1 MKALS
6 LYVDKWFITVAV
18 NLDGNVIPLVL
29 PNGEDRIWLFFHEDT
44 SNNRIV
50 YGKTYE
56 NNYRDK
62 EPHYFGDIF
71 PLIESGENHF
81 TRYDNRPE
89 EMREIFK
96 VANIFSH
103 LHDAIQDDGE
113 VDTYISFSTDIS
125 DIARLKFLQ
134 ELKEAKFN
142 VIESVARISHLGL
155 EESKKRGI
163 FTTPGMYLALVA
175 TNDNLHFSL
184 YKLTENLFVRVSE
197 ATLLGFG
204 LDVRERALIESVVEN
219 INRTTRFLSTPDDFA
234 KEYKRQERF
243 ADEWLRQ
250 IANRRFGLPVT
261 LPNITFAVAPNN
273 PYSVTIKPIDLDQR
287 TEGLVDDIV
296 RKIAEFVRSNNI
308 QPHEVVGITFIGN
321 TFTNTKFTDAINSR
335 FIVDENKLVK
345 YLEVE
350 LPKVVS
356 VYAQIDC
363 TQFKVATEDFVKDAE
378 LQEELNRQAR
388 EEAARKEAAHA
399 AALREQAEKEAAIK
413 SDKEYKNA
421 IENVERYESEHDY
434 ENMREWAGI
443 ALTHR
448 LDDEYAKEKQ
458 NLAQQLLAEQ
468 RAANKQFSTILQRI
482 KVAYSEGRW
491 SDAISQCD
499 IALELRSDS
508 EEVKRIK
515 RDSKRQL
522 DIKEK
527 VTNFLNRAD
536 MFFAQKL
543 FNEALEE
550 VGKVLNLDS
559 TNEEAKLIKQRIAE
573 LHSMHKAK
581 VKELVEKLTEA
592 EESNDFDSAIRICD
606 ALKEEDAVN
615 LTKWTNKKERLISK
629 QKEIE
634 DSTRKLNEYKS
645 YIQTARLNGD
655 WQEVLKYTKEIL
667 ESYFDSEI
675 EKWDSEAKGE
685 IHKIKVEQVQ
695 NAFLEAAADE
705 DWEKVITLY
714 DANTFLKLKSS
725 NATWYRK
732 AKRCFKANKTKVSE
746 PRITD
751 SVDSKNK
758 VDESL
763 VTKTVVGKNILQKKS
778 KIGPSRPKLSIRPRV
793 NQQDSKID
801 EVSESDTSKVV
812 LLTENETQTNP
823 SNKASN
829 KTGIHKISHG
839 TKKINNKPKR

>member
-18 NLDGNVIPLVL
+18 NLDGNVIPLAL

-44 SNNRIV
+44 ANNRVV

-56 NNYRDK
+56 DKYRDK

-71 PLIESGENHF
+71 PLIETGENHF

-103 LHDAIQDDGE
+103 LHDAIQEEGE

-134 ELKEAKFN
+134 ELKEANFN

-163 FTTPGMYLALVA
+163 FTTPGTYLSLVA

-184 YKLTENLFVRVSE
+184 YKLTENLFVRMSE
-197 ATLLGFG
+197 ATLEGFG
-204 LDVRERALIESVVEN
+204 LDVRKRALIESVVEN
-219 INRTTRFLSTPDDFA
+219 INRTTRFLSTTDEFA

-273 PYSVTIKPIDLDQR
+273 PYSVTIKPVDLDQR
-287 TEGLVDDIV
+287 TVGLVDDIV
-296 RKIAEFVRSNNI
+296 RKIAEFVRSNNV
-308 QPHEVVGITFIGN
+308 QPHEIAGITFIGN

-345 YLEVE
+345 YREVE

-363 TQFKVATEDFVKDAE
+363 SQFTGATADFVKDAE
-378 LQEELNRQAR
+378 LQEELKRQAR
-388 EEAARKEAAHA
+388 EEAARKEAAQA
-399 AALREQAEKEAAIK
+399 AAQKELAEKEAALK
-413 SDKEYKNA
+413 SEKEYKNA

-448 LDDEYAKEKQ
+448 PEDEYAKEKQ

-468 RAANKQFSTILQRI
+468 RANNKQFSTILQRI
-482 KVAYSEGRW
+482 KTAYSESRW
-491 SDAISQCD
+491 NDAISQSD
-499 IALELRSDS
+499 IALELRPDS
-508 EEVKRIK
+508 EEVMRIK

-527 VTNFLNRAD
+527 VTNFLNRAH

-543 FNEALEE
+543 YNEALEE

-559 TNEEAKLIKQRIAE
+559 SNEEAKLIKRRISE
-573 LHSMHKAK
+573 LRSKQ
-581 VKELVEKLTEA
+581 ETRIQDLVNKLKEA
-592 EESNDFDSAIRICD
+592 EESNDFDAAIQICN
-606 ALKEEDAVN
+606 ALKEEDAAN
-615 LTKWTNKKERLISK
+615 LTKWAAKTERIKTRRKELEENK
-629 QKEIE
+629 
-634 DSTRKLNEYKS
+634 RKLDS
-645 YIQTARLNGD
+645 
-655 WQEVLKYTKEIL
+655 LKE
-667 ESYFDSEI
+667 D
-675 EKWDSEAKGE
+675 
-685 IHKIKVEQVQ
+685 IHK
-695 NAFLEAAADE
+695 AHFDE
-705 DWEKVITLY
+705 DWIK
-714 DANTFLKLKSS
+714 LKLLCENYLSISS
-725 NATWYRK
+725 DKLVSQFLTNAKKRLEETRVREAK
-732 AKRCFKANKTKVSE
+732 AKALANINQLILDRRMNEAEQELNRFAQNYPSEQSVVKDLRKKIFSFGDAPIPTDDTPRRKPIGFNSPKPEPEEKEDDFFGTPATPQRASQTQRPKKGGSMKPQGNDDFFDIASNQIGDHKTK
-746 PRITD
+746 RITND
-751 SVDSKNK
+751 DFNF
-758 VDESL
+758 
-763 VTKTVVGKNILQKKS
+763 
-778 KIGPSRPKLSIRPRV
+778 
-793 NQQDSKID
+793 
-801 EVSESDTSKVV
+801 
-812 LLTENETQTNP
+812 
-823 SNKASN
+823 
-829 KTGIHKISHG
+829 
-839 TKKINNKPKR
+839 

>member
-1 MKALS
+1 MKKLS

-18 NLDGNVIPLVL
+18 NLDGNVIPLAL

-44 SNNRIV
+44 TNNRIV
-50 YGKTYE
+50 YGKTFE

-103 LHDAIQDDGE
+103 LHDAIQDDGV

-197 ATLLGFG
+197 ATLSGFG
-204 LDVRERALIESVVEN
+204 LDVRKRALIESVVEN
-219 INRTTRFLSTPDDFA
+219 INRTTRFLSTPDEFT

-243 ADEWLRQ
+243 ADEWLRL

-261 LPNITFAVAPNN
+261 LPDITFAVAPNN

-287 TEGLVDDIV
+287 TVGLVDDIV
-296 RKIAEFVRSNNI
+296 RKIADFVRSNNI
-308 QPHEVVGITFIGN
+308 QPHEIAGITFIGN

-335 FIVDENKLVK
+335 FVVDENKLVK
-345 YLEVE
+345 YREVE

-356 VYAQIDC
+356 VYAHINC
-363 TQFKVATEDFVKDAE
+363 TQFKVATENFVKDAE

-388 EEAARKEAAHA
+388 EEAARKEAAQA
-399 AALREQAEKEAAIK
+399 ATLREQAEKEAAIK

-421 IENVERYESEHDY
+421 IENVERCESEHDY

-443 ALTHR
+443 ALTHHP
-448 LDDEYAKEKQ
+448 DDEYAKEKQ
-458 NLAQQLLAEQ
+458 NFAQQLLAEQ

-482 KVAYSEGRW
+482 KIAYSEGRW
-491 SDAISQCD
+491 NDAISQCD

-515 RDSKRQL
+515 RDSKRHL

-527 VTNFLNRAD
+527 VMNFLNRAD

-543 FNEALEE
+543 YNEALDE

-559 TNEEAKLIKQRIAE
+559 TNEEAKLIKRRIAE
-573 LHSMHKAK
+573 LRFQQETR
-581 VKELVEKLTEA
+581 VQELVKKLKEA
-592 EESNDFDSAIRICD
+592 EESNDFDSAIQICD
-606 ALKEEDAVN
+606 ALKEDDASN
-615 LTKWTNKKERLISK
+615 FTKWTAKIERIKTHRKELEENERRLTAL
-629 QKEIE
+629 KEDI
-634 DSTRKLNEYKS
+634 N
-645 YIQTARLNGD
+645 
-655 WQEVLKYTKEIL
+655 
-667 ESYFDSEI
+667 
-675 EKWDSEAKGE
+675 
-685 IHKIKVEQVQ
+685 
-695 NAFLEAAADE
+695 NAHFDE
-705 DWEKVITLY
+705 DWTR
-714 DANTFLKLKSS
+714 LKLLCESYLSISS
-725 NATWYRK
+725 DNLVSQFLIK
-732 AKRCFKANKTKVSE
+732 AKRRLEDIRVREAKEKALATINQLILDRRMNEAEQELNRFAQNYPSEHSVVKDLRKKIFSFGDASTPVVEDLPRRKPIGFNSPKSE
-746 PRITD
+746 PQEKDDDFFGIQ
-751 SVDSKNK
+751 SN
-758 VDESL
+758 
-763 VTKTVVGKNILQKKS
+763 
-778 KIGPSRPKLSIRPRV
+778 PRRARQA
-793 NQQDSKID
+793 QQ
-801 EVSESDTSKVV
+801 
-812 LLTENETQTNP
+812 
-823 SNKASN
+823 
-829 KTGIHKISHG
+829 
-839 TKKINNKPKR
+839 PKREKSVAPKKTDDFFDGTVIQIGDHTNKKTTNDDFNF

>member
-6 LYVDKWFITVAV
+6 LYVDKWFITVAI
-18 NLDGNVIPLVL
+18 NLDGNVIPLAL
-29 PNGEDRIWLFFHEDT
+29 PNREDRIWLFFHEDT
-44 SNNRIV
+44 ANNRIV
-50 YGKTYE
+50 YGKTNE
-56 NNYRDK
+56 DNYRDK

-163 FTTPGMYLALVA
+163 FTTPGTYLALVA
-175 TNDNLHFSL
+175 TNDNLHVSL

-197 ATLLGFG
+197 ATLSGFG
-204 LDVRERALIESVVEN
+204 LDVRKRALIESVVEN
-219 INRTTRFLSTPDDFA
+219 INRTTRFLSTPDEFA

-250 IANRRFGLPVT
+250 VANRRFGQPVT

-273 PYSVTIKPIDLDQR
+273 PYPVTIKPIDLDQR
-287 TEGLVDDIV
+287 TVGLVEDIV
-296 RKIAEFVRSNNI
+296 RKIADFVRSNNI
-308 QPHEVVGITFIGN
+308 QPHEIAGITFIGN
-321 TFTNTKFTDAINSR
+321 TFTNTKFTDAISSR

-345 YLEVE
+345 YREVE

-363 TQFKVATEDFVKDAE
+363 AQFKVATEVFVKDAE

-388 EEAARKEAAHA
+388 EEAARKDAAQA
-399 AALREQAEKEAAIK
+399 AALREQFEKEAAIK
-413 SDKEYKNA
+413 SEKEYKNA

-448 LDDEYAKEKQ
+448 PDDEYAKEKQ
-458 NLAQQLLAEQ
+458 TIAQQLLAEQ
-468 RAANKQFSTILQRI
+468 RATNKQFSTIFQRI
-482 KVAYSEGRW
+482 KTAYSEGRW

-508 EEVKRIK
+508 EEVMRIK
-515 RDSKRQL
+515 QDSKRHL

-543 FNEALEE
+543 YNEALEE

-559 TNEEAKLIKQRIAE
+559 TNEEAKLIKRRISE
-573 LHSMHKAK
+573 LRSKQETR
-581 VKELVEKLTEA
+581 VQELVQKLKEA
-592 EESNDFDSAIRICD
+592 EESNDFDGAIQICD
-606 ALKEEDAVN
+606 VLKEEDVSN
-615 LTKWTNKKERLISK
+615 LTKWTAKIERIKTRRKELEENKR
-629 QKEIE
+629 
-634 DSTRKLNEYKS
+634 
-645 YIQTARLNGD
+645 RLNA
-655 WQEVLKYTKEIL
+655 LKEDIN
-667 ESYFDSEI
+667 
-675 EKWDSEAKGE
+675 
-685 IHKIKVEQVQ
+685 
-695 NAFLEAAADE
+695 NAHFDE
-705 DWEKVITLY
+705 DWTR
-714 DANTFLKLKSS
+714 LKLLCENYLSVSS
-725 NATWYRK
+725 DNSVFQFFTK
-732 AKRCFKANKTKVSE
+732 AKRRLEETRVREAKEKALATINQLILDRRLNEAEQELNRFAQNYPSEQSIVKDLRKKIFSFGETSTPIAEDLPKRKPIGFNSSKSE
-746 PRITD
+746 PQEKEDDFFGTPYPQRAKKAQQPKRGKSMIPKKTEDFFDDTSNQIGDHTTKRIT
-751 SVDSKNK
+751 
-758 VDESL
+758 
-763 VTKTVVGKNILQKKS
+763 
-778 KIGPSRPKLSIRPRV
+778 
-793 NQQDSKID
+793 
-801 EVSESDTSKVV
+801 
-812 LLTENETQTNP
+812 
-823 SNKASN
+823 
-829 KTGIHKISHG
+829 
-839 TKKINNKPKR
+839 NNGFNF

>member
-18 NLDGNVIPLVL
+18 NLDGNVIPLAL

-44 SNNRIV
+44 ANNRVV

-56 NNYRDK
+56 DNYRDK

-71 PLIESGENHF
+71 PLIETGENHF

-96 VANIFSH
+96 VSNIFSH
-103 LHDAIQDDGE
+103 LHDAIQEEGE

-134 ELKEAKFN
+134 ELKEANFN

-163 FTTPGMYLALVA
+163 FTTPGIYLSLVA

-184 YKLTENLFVRVSE
+184 YKLTENLFVRMSE
-197 ATLLGFG
+197 ATLEGFG
-204 LDVRERALIESVVEN
+204 LDVRKRALIESVVEN
-219 INRTTRFLSTPDDFA
+219 INRTTRFLSTTDEFA

-273 PYSVTIKPIDLDQR
+273 PYSVTIKPVDLDQR
-287 TEGLVDDIV
+287 TVGLVDDIV
-296 RKIAEFVRSNNI
+296 RKIAEFVKSNNV
-308 QPHEVVGITFIGN
+308 QPHEIAGITFIGN

-345 YLEVE
+345 YREVE

-363 TQFKVATEDFVKDAE
+363 SQFTGATADFVKDAE
-378 LQEELNRQAR
+378 IQEELKRQAR
-388 EEAARKEAAHA
+388 EEAARKEAAQA
-399 AALREQAEKEAAIK
+399 AAQKELAEKEAALK
-413 SDKEYKNA
+413 SEKEYKNA

-448 LDDEYAKEKQ
+448 PEDEYAKEKQ

-468 RAANKQFSTILQRI
+468 RANNKQFSTILQRI
-482 KVAYSEGRW
+482 KTAYSEGRW
-491 SDAISQCD
+491 NDAISQCD
-499 IALELRSDS
+499 IALELRPDS
-508 EEVKRIK
+508 EEVMRIK

-527 VTNFLNRAD
+527 VTNFLNRAH

-543 FNEALEE
+543 YNEALEE

-559 TNEEAKLIKQRIAE
+559 SNEEAKLIKRRISE
-573 LHSMHKAK
+573 LRSKQ
-581 VKELVEKLTEA
+581 ETRIQDLVNKLKEA
-592 EESNDFDSAIRICD
+592 EESNDFDAAIQICD
-606 ALKEEDAVN
+606 ALKEEDAAN
-615 LTKWTNKKERLISK
+615 LTKWAAKTERIKTRRKELEENK
-629 QKEIE
+629 
-634 DSTRKLNEYKS
+634 RKLDS
-645 YIQTARLNGD
+645 
-655 WQEVLKYTKEIL
+655 LKE
-667 ESYFDSEI
+667 D
-675 EKWDSEAKGE
+675 
-685 IHKIKVEQVQ
+685 IHK
-695 NAFLEAAADE
+695 AHFDE
-705 DWEKVITLY
+705 DWIK
-714 DANTFLKLKSS
+714 LKLLCENYLSISS
-725 NATWYRK
+725 DKLVSQFLTNAKKRLEETRVREAK
-732 AKRCFKANKTKVSE
+732 AKALANINQLILDRRMNEAEQELNRFAQNYPSEQSVVKDLRKKIFSFGEAPISTDDAPKRKPIGFNSPKPEPEEKEDDFFGIPTTPQRVNKTQRSKKGGSMK
-746 PRITD
+746 PQGNDDFFDSASDQIGDRKTKRI
-751 SVDSKNK
+751 
-758 VDESL
+758 
-763 VTKTVVGKNILQKKS
+763 
-778 KIGPSRPKLSIRPRV
+778 
-793 NQQDSKID
+793 
-801 EVSESDTSKVV
+801 
-812 LLTENETQTNP
+812 
-823 SNKASN
+823 SNDDFN
-829 KTGIHKISHG
+829 F
-839 TKKINNKPKR
+839 

>member
-18 NLDGNVIPLVL
+18 NLDGNVIPLAL

-44 SNNRIV
+44 ANNRVI

-56 NNYRDK
+56 DNYRDK

-71 PLIESGENHF
+71 PLIETGEHHF

-103 LHDAIQDDGE
+103 LHDAIQEEGK
-113 VDTYISFSTDIS
+113 VDTYISFSADVS

-134 ELKEAKFN
+134 ELKEADFN

-163 FTTPGMYLALVA
+163 FTTPGTYLALVA

-184 YKLTENLFVRVSE
+184 YKLTENLFVRISE
-197 ATLLGFG
+197 ATLEGFG
-204 LDVRERALIESVVEN
+204 LDVRKRALIESVVEN
-219 INRTTRFLSTPDDFA
+219 INRTTRFLSTPDEFA

-243 ADEWLRQ
+243 ADEWLRL
-250 IANRRFGLPVT
+250 IANRRFGLPIT

-273 PYSVTIKPIDLDQR
+273 PYSVTIKPFDLDQR
-287 TEGLVDDIV
+287 TVGLVDDIV
-296 RKIAEFVRSNNI
+296 RKIAEFVKSNNV
-308 QPHEVVGITFIGN
+308 QPHEIAGITFIGN

-345 YLEVE
+345 YREVE

-363 TQFKVATEDFVKDAE
+363 TQFNVATADFVKDAE
-378 LQEELNRQAR
+378 LQEELKRQAR
-388 EEAARKEAAHA
+388 EEAARKEAAQA
-399 AALREQAEKEAAIK
+399 AAQKELAEKEAAIK
-413 SDKEYKNA
+413 SEKEYKNA

-448 LDDEYAKEKQ
+448 PDDEYAKEKQ

-468 RAANKQFSTILQRI
+468 RANNKQFSTILQRI
-482 KVAYSEGRW
+482 KTAYSEGRW
-491 SDAISQCD
+491 NDAISQCD
-499 IALELRSDS
+499 IALELRPDS
-508 EEVKRIK
+508 EEAMRIK

-543 FNEALEE
+543 YNEALEE

-559 TNEEAKLIKQRIAE
+559 SNEEAKLIKRRISE
-573 LHSMHKAK
+573 LCSKQEAK
-581 VKELVEKLTEA
+581 IQELVNKLKEA
-592 EESNDFDSAIRICD
+592 DESNNFDAAIQICD
-606 ALKEEDAVN
+606 ALKEEDAAN
-615 LTKWTNKKERLISK
+615 LTKWTAKTERIKTRRKELDENKR
-629 QKEIE
+629 
-634 DSTRKLNEYKS
+634 
-645 YIQTARLNGD
+645 RLNA
-655 WQEVLKYTKEIL
+655 LKEDIN
-667 ESYFDSEI
+667 
-675 EKWDSEAKGE
+675 
-685 IHKIKVEQVQ
+685 
-695 NAFLEAAADE
+695 NAHFDE
-705 DWEKVITLY
+705 DWTR
-714 DANTFLKLKSS
+714 LKLLCENYLSISS
-725 NATWYRK
+725 DNLVSQFLTK
-732 AKRCFKANKTKVSE
+732 AKKRIEETRVREAKEKALAAINKLILDRRMNEAEQELNRFAQNYPSE
-746 PRITD
+746 QSIVKDLRKKIFSFGEASASITEDTPRRKPIGFNSPKPEPEEKEEDFFGTPSKPQRASQTQRPKKGGSMKPKGTDDFFDGTSNQIGDHNAKRITND
-751 SVDSKNK
+751 DFNF
-758 VDESL
+758 
-763 VTKTVVGKNILQKKS
+763 
-778 KIGPSRPKLSIRPRV
+778 
-793 NQQDSKID
+793 
-801 EVSESDTSKVV
+801 
-812 LLTENETQTNP
+812 
-823 SNKASN
+823 
-829 KTGIHKISHG
+829 
-839 TKKINNKPKR
+839 

>member
-18 NLDGNVIPLVL
+18 NLDGNVIPLAL

-44 SNNRIV
+44 TNNRIV

-96 VANIFSH
+96 VADIFHH
-103 LHDAIQDDGE
+103 LHDAIQEDSE

-197 ATLLGFG
+197 ATLSGFG
-204 LDVRERALIESVVEN
+204 LDVRKRALIESVVEN
-219 INRTTRFLSTPDDFA
+219 VNRTTRFLSTPDEFA

-243 ADEWLRQ
+243 ADEWLRL

-261 LPNITFAVAPNN
+261 LPDITFAVAPNN

-287 TEGLVDDIV
+287 TVGLVDDIV
-296 RKIAEFVRSNNI
+296 RKIADFVRSNNI
-308 QPHEVVGITFIGN
+308 QPHEIAGITFIGN

-345 YLEVE
+345 YREVE

-356 VYAQIDC
+356 VYAHINC
-363 TQFKVATEDFVKDAE
+363 TQFKVATENFVKDAE
-378 LQEELNRQAR
+378 LQEVLNRQAR
-388 EEAARKEAAHA
+388 EEAARKEAAQA
-399 AALREQAEKEAAIK
+399 AALRELAEKEAAIK
-413 SDKEYKNA
+413 SDKEYRNA

-448 LDDEYAKEKQ
+448 PDDEYAKEKQ
-458 NLAQQLLAEQ
+458 NFAQQLLAEQ
-468 RAANKQFSTILQRI
+468 RAANKQFSAILQRI
-482 KVAYSEGRW
+482 KIAYSEGRW
-491 SDAISQCD
+491 NDAISQCD

-515 RDSKRQL
+515 RDSKRHL

-543 FNEALEE
+543 YNEALDE

-559 TNEEAKLIKQRIAE
+559 TNEDAKLIKRRIAE
-573 LHSMHKAK
+573 LRFQQETR
-581 VKELVEKLTEA
+581 VQELVKKLKEA
-592 EESNDFDSAIRICD
+592 EESNDFDSAILICD
-606 ALKEEDAVN
+606 ALKEDDAAN
-615 LTKWTNKKERLISK
+615 LTKWTAKIERIKIHRKELEENKRRLTALKEDI
-629 QKEIE
+629 
-634 DSTRKLNEYKS
+634 N
-645 YIQTARLNGD
+645 
-655 WQEVLKYTKEIL
+655 
-667 ESYFDSEI
+667 
-675 EKWDSEAKGE
+675 
-685 IHKIKVEQVQ
+685 
-695 NAFLEAAADE
+695 NAHFDE
-705 DWEKVITLY
+705 DWTR
-714 DANTFLKLKSS
+714 LKLLCESYLSISS
-725 NATWYRK
+725 DNLVSQFLIK
-732 AKRCFKANKTKVSE
+732 AKRRLEDIRVREAKEKALATINQLILDRRMNEAEQELYRFAQNYPSEQSVVKDLRKKIFSFGDASTSVVEDLPRRKPIGFNSPKSE
-746 PRITD
+746 PQEKDDDFFGI
-751 SVDSKNK
+751 
-758 VDESL
+758 
-763 VTKTVVGKNILQKKS
+763 
-778 KIGPSRPKLSIRPRV
+778 
-793 NQQDSKID
+793 
-801 EVSESDTSKVV
+801 
-812 LLTENETQTNP
+812 P
-823 SNKASN
+823 SNPRRARQAQQ
-829 KTGIHKISHG
+829 
-839 TKKINNKPKR
+839 PKREKSEAPKKTDDFFDGTAIQIGDHTNKKTTNDDFNF

>member
-44 SNNRIV
+44 ANNRIV

-56 NNYRDK
+56 DNYRDK
-62 EPHYFGDIF
+62 EPHYLGDIF
-71 PLIESGENHF
+71 PLIETGEHHF

-96 VANIFSH
+96 VSNIFSH
-103 LHDAIQDDGE
+103 LHDAIQEEGE

-134 ELKEAKFN
+134 ELKESNFN

-155 EESKKRGI
+155 EESKKRGA
-163 FTTPGMYLALVA
+163 FTTTGTYLALVA

-184 YKLTENLFVRVSE
+184 YKLTENLFVRMSE
-197 ATLLGFG
+197 ATLEGFG
-204 LDVRERALIESVVEN
+204 LDVRKRALIESVVEN
-219 INRTTRFLSTPDDFA
+219 INRTTRFLSTHDEFA

-287 TEGLVDDIV
+287 TVGLVDDIV
-296 RKIAEFVRSNNI
+296 RKIADFVKSNNV
-308 QPHEVVGITFIGN
+308 QAHEIEGIIFIGN

-345 YLEVE
+345 YREVE

-363 TQFKVATEDFVKDAE
+363 TQFNVATADFVKDAE
-378 LQEELNRQAR
+378 LQEELKRQAR
-388 EEAARKEAAHA
+388 EEAARKA
-399 AALREQAEKEAAIK
+399 AAQAAAQKELAEKEAAIK
-413 SDKEYKNA
+413 SEKEYKNA

-448 LDDEYAKEKQ
+448 PDDEYAKEKQ

-468 RAANKQFSTILQRI
+468 RANNKQFSTILQRI
-482 KVAYSEGRW
+482 KTAYSEGRW

-499 IALELRSDS
+499 IALELRPDS
-508 EEVKRIK
+508 EEAMRIK

-527 VTNFLNRAD
+527 VANFLNRAD

-543 FNEALEE
+543 YNEALEE

-559 TNEEAKLIKQRIAE
+559 SNEEAKLIKHRISDLRSKQE
-573 LHSMHKAK
+573 SR
-581 VKELVEKLTEA
+581 VQELVDKLKEV
-592 EESNDFDSAIRICD
+592 EESNDFDGAIQICE
-606 ALKEEDAVN
+606 ALKDEDAAN
-615 LTKWTNKKERLISK
+615 LTKWTAKIERIKTHRKELEENKRRLDALKEDINNAFFSEDWTRLKLLCENYLSISPDNLVSQLLTK
-629 QKEIE
+629 AK
-634 DSTRKLNEYKS
+634 K
-645 YIQTARLNGD
+645 RL
-655 WQEVLKYTKEIL
+655 EETKVR
-667 ESYFDSEI
+667 
-675 EKWDSEAKGE
+675 EAKDKALAIINQLILDHRMNEAEQELNRFAQNYPSEQSVVKDMRKKIFSFGE
-685 IHKIKVEQVQ
+685 
-695 NAFLEAAADE
+695 AP
-705 DWEKVITLY
+705 
-714 DANTFLKLKSS
+714 
-725 NATWYRK
+725 
-732 AKRCFKANKTKVSE
+732 VS
-746 PRITD
+746 
-751 SVDSKNK
+751 
-758 VDESL
+758 
-763 VTKTVVGKNILQKKS
+763 
-778 KIGPSRPKLSIRPRV
+778 
-793 NQQDSKID
+793 
-801 EVSESDTSKVV
+801 
-812 LLTENETQTNP
+812 TENMPKRKPIGFNSPKPDIEEKEDDFFGTP
-823 SNKASN
+823 S
-829 KTGIHKISHG
+829 
-839 TKKINNKPKR
+839 KPKRARQEQQSKRVTTPKKADDFFGGTSNQISDHTTKRISNDDFNF

>member
-18 NLDGNVIPLVL
+18 NLNGNVIPLAL
-29 PNGEDRIWLFFHEDT
+29 PNGEERIWLFFHEDIT
-44 SNNRIV
+44 NNRIV

-163 FTTPGMYLALVA
+163 FTTPGTYLALVA

-197 ATLLGFG
+197 ETLSGFG
-204 LDVRERALIESVVEN
+204 LDVRKRALIESIVEN
-219 INRTTRFLSTPDDFA
+219 INRTTRFLSTPDEFA

-243 ADEWLRQ
+243 ADEWLRL

-261 LPNITFAVAPNN
+261 LPDITFAVAPNN

-287 TEGLVDDIV
+287 TVGLVDDIV
-296 RKIAEFVRSNNI
+296 RKIADFVRSNNI
-308 QPHEVVGITFIGN
+308 QPHEIAGITFIGN
-321 TFTNTKFTDAINSR
+321 TFTNTKYTDAINSR

-345 YLEVE
+345 YREVE

-388 EEAARKEAAHA
+388 EEAARKEAAQA
-399 AALREQAEKEAAIK
+399 ATLREQAEKEAAIK

-448 LDDEYAKEKQ
+448 PDDEYAKEKQ
-458 NLAQQLLAEQ
+458 DLAQQLLAEQ
-468 RAANKQFSTILQRI
+468 RATNKHFSTILQRI
-482 KVAYSEGRW
+482 KIAYSEGRW
-491 SDAISQCD
+491 NDAISQCD

-543 FNEALEE
+543 YNEALEE

-573 LHSMHKAK
+573 LRFKQETR
-581 VKELVEKLTEA
+581 VQELVKKLKDA
-592 EESNDFDSAIRICD
+592 EESNDFDSAIQICD
-606 ALKEEDAVN
+606 ALKEEDAAN
-615 LTKWTNKKERLISK
+615 LTKWTAKIERIKTHRKELEENK
-629 QKEIE
+629 
-634 DSTRKLNEYKS
+634 RKL
-645 YIQTARLNGD
+645 TT
-655 WQEVLKYTKEIL
+655 LKEDIN
-667 ESYFDSEI
+667 
-675 EKWDSEAKGE
+675 
-685 IHKIKVEQVQ
+685 
-695 NAFLEAAADE
+695 NAHFDE
-705 DWEKVITLY
+705 DWTRLKWLCESYLSISSDNLVSQ
-714 DANTFLKLKSS
+714 FLI
-725 NATWYRK
+725 K
-732 AKRCFKANKTKVSE
+732 AKRRLEDTRVREAKDKALATINQLILDRRMNEAEQELNRFAQNYPSE
-746 PRITD
+746 Q
-751 SVDSKNK
+751 SVVKD
-758 VDESL
+758 L
-763 VTKTVVGKNILQKKS
+763 RKKIFS
-778 KIGPSRPKLSIRPRV
+778 FGEASTPVAEDLPKRKPIGVNSPKLEPQEK
-793 NQQDSKID
+793 NDD
-801 EVSESDTSKVV
+801 FFG
-812 LLTENETQTNP
+812 NP
-823 SNKASN
+823 SNPQRARQSQQPKREKSVTPKN
-829 KTGIHKISHG
+829 TDDFFDGTLNQIGDHT
-839 TKKINNKPKR
+839 TKKITNDDFNF

>member
-18 NLDGNVIPLVL
+18 NLDGNVIPLAL

-44 SNNRIV
+44 ANNRVV

-56 NNYRDK
+56 DNYRDK

-71 PLIESGENHF
+71 PLIETGENHF

-103 LHDAIQDDGE
+103 LHDAIQEEGE

-134 ELKEAKFN
+134 ELKEANFN

-163 FTTPGMYLALVA
+163 FTSPGTYLSLVA

-184 YKLTENLFVRVSE
+184 YKLTENLFVRMSE
-197 ATLLGFG
+197 ATLEGFG
-204 LDVRERALIESVVEN
+204 LDVRKRALIESVVEN
-219 INRTTRFLSTPDDFA
+219 ITRTTRFLSTTDEFA

-273 PYSVTIKPIDLDQR
+273 PYSVTIKPVDLDQR
-287 TEGLVDDIV
+287 TVGIVDDIV
-296 RKIAEFVRSNNI
+296 RKIAEFVRSNNV
-308 QPHEVVGITFIGN
+308 QPHEIAGITFIGN

-345 YLEVE
+345 YREVE

-363 TQFKVATEDFVKDAE
+363 SQFTGATADFVKDAE
-378 LQEELNRQAR
+378 LQEELKRQAR

-399 AALREQAEKEAAIK
+399 AAQKELAEKEAALK
-413 SDKEYKNA
+413 SEKEYKNA

-448 LDDEYAKEKQ
+448 PEDEYAKEKQ

-468 RAANKQFSTILQRI
+468 RANNKQFSTILQRI
-482 KVAYSEGRW
+482 KTAYSEGRW

-499 IALELRSDS
+499 IALELRPDS
-508 EEVKRIK
+508 EEVMRIK

-527 VTNFLNRAD
+527 ITNFLNRAH

-543 FNEALEE
+543 YNEALEE
-550 VGKVLNLDS
+550 TGKVLNLDS
-559 TNEEAKLIKQRIAE
+559 SNEEAKLIKRRISE
-573 LHSMHKAK
+573 LRSKQ
-581 VKELVEKLTEA
+581 ETRIQDLVNKLKEA
-592 EESNDFDSAIRICD
+592 EESNDFDVAIQICD
-606 ALKEEDAVN
+606 ALKEEDAAN
-615 LTKWTNKKERLISK
+615 LTKWAAKTERIKTRRKELEENK
-629 QKEIE
+629 
-634 DSTRKLNEYKS
+634 RKLDS
-645 YIQTARLNGD
+645 
-655 WQEVLKYTKEIL
+655 LKE
-667 ESYFDSEI
+667 D
-675 EKWDSEAKGE
+675 
-685 IHKIKVEQVQ
+685 IHK
-695 NAFLEAAADE
+695 AHFDE
-705 DWEKVITLY
+705 DWIK
-714 DANTFLKLKSS
+714 LKLLCENYLSISS
-725 NATWYRK
+725 DKLVSQFLTNAKKRLEETRVREAK
-732 AKRCFKANKTKVSE
+732 AKALANINQLILDRRMNEAEQELNRFAQNYPSEQSVVKDLRKKIFSFGEAPIPTDDAPKRKPIGFNSPKPEPEEKEDDFFGSPATPQRASQTQRSKKGGSMKPQGTDDFFDSAFNQIGDHKTK
-746 PRITD
+746 RITND
-751 SVDSKNK
+751 DFNF
-758 VDESL
+758 
-763 VTKTVVGKNILQKKS
+763 
-778 KIGPSRPKLSIRPRV
+778 
-793 NQQDSKID
+793 
-801 EVSESDTSKVV
+801 
-812 LLTENETQTNP
+812 
-823 SNKASN
+823 
-829 KTGIHKISHG
+829 
-839 TKKINNKPKR
+839 

>member
-18 NLDGNVIPLVL
+18 NLDGNVIPLAL

-44 SNNRIV
+44 ANNRVV

-56 NNYRDK
+56 DNYRDK

-71 PLIESGENHF
+71 PLIETGENHF

-103 LHDAIQDDGE
+103 LHDAIQEEGE

-134 ELKEAKFN
+134 ELKEANFN

-163 FTTPGMYLALVA
+163 FTTPGTYLSLVA

-184 YKLTENLFVRVSE
+184 YKLTENLFVRMSE
-197 ATLLGFG
+197 ATLEGFG
-204 LDVRERALIESVVEN
+204 LDVRKRALIESVVEN
-219 INRTTRFLSTPDDFA
+219 INRTTRFLSTTDEFA

-273 PYSVTIKPIDLDQR
+273 PYSVTIKPVDLDQR
-287 TEGLVDDIV
+287 TVGLVDDIV
-296 RKIAEFVRSNNI
+296 RKIAEFVRSNNV
-308 QPHEVVGITFIGN
+308 QPHEIAGITFIGN

-363 TQFKVATEDFVKDAE
+363 SQFTGATADFVKDAE
-378 LQEELNRQAR
+378 LQEELKRQAR
-388 EEAARKEAAHA
+388 EEAARKEAAQA
-399 AALREQAEKEAAIK
+399 AAQKELAEKEAALK
-413 SDKEYKNA
+413 SEKEYKNA

-448 LDDEYAKEKQ
+448 PEDEYAKEKQ

-468 RAANKQFSTILQRI
+468 RANNKQFSTILQRI
-482 KVAYSEGRW
+482 KTAYSEGRW
-491 SDAISQCD
+491 NDAISQCD
-499 IALELRSDS
+499 IALELRPDS
-508 EEVKRIK
+508 EEVMRIK

-522 DIKEK
+522 DIKDK
-527 VTNFLNRAD
+527 VSNFLNRAHI
-536 MFFAQKL
+536 FFAQKL
-543 FNEALEE
+543 YNEALEE

-559 TNEEAKLIKQRIAE
+559 SNEEAKLIKRRISE
-573 LHSMHKAK
+573 LRSKQ
-581 VKELVEKLTEA
+581 EIRIQDLVNKLKEA
-592 EESNDFDSAIRICD
+592 EESNDFDAAIQICD
-606 ALKEEDAVN
+606 ALKEEDAAN
-615 LTKWTNKKERLISK
+615 LTKWAAKTERIKTRRKELEENK
-629 QKEIE
+629 
-634 DSTRKLNEYKS
+634 RKLDS
-645 YIQTARLNGD
+645 
-655 WQEVLKYTKEIL
+655 LKE
-667 ESYFDSEI
+667 D
-675 EKWDSEAKGE
+675 
-685 IHKIKVEQVQ
+685 IHK
-695 NAFLEAAADE
+695 AHFDE
-705 DWEKVITLY
+705 DWIK
-714 DANTFLKLKSS
+714 LKLLCENYLSISFDKLVSQFLT
-725 NATWYRK
+725 NAKKRLEETMVREAK
-732 AKRCFKANKTKVSE
+732 AKALANINQLILDRRMNEAEQELNRFAQNYPSE
-746 PRITD
+746 Q
-751 SVDSKNK
+751 SVVKD
-758 VDESL
+758 L
-763 VTKTVVGKNILQKKS
+763 
-778 KIGPSRPKLSIRPRV
+778 R
-793 NQQDSKID
+793 
-801 EVSESDTSKVV
+801 
-812 LLTENETQTNP
+812 
-823 SNKASN
+823 
-829 KTGIHKISHG
+829 
-839 TKKINNKPKR
+839 KKIFSFGEVPVSTEDAPKRKPIGFNSPKPETEEKDDDFFGTPSKPKRTRQEQHSKRVTTPKKADNFFDGTSNQISDHTTKRISNDDFNF